1 MAAKS
6 RIKVIIDTNIWISF
20 LIGKKLK
27 SMKDLILN
35 DKVLLIYSKQLLL
48 EIKLVTQ
55 REKIAKYFDQQK
67 VDELIELLTL
77 IGQIVE
83 STQQI
88 NICRDSKDNFLLS
101 LAAKSEADFIV
112 TSDEDLLVL
121 IDYLDTKIINIK
133 EFEKI
138 VN

>member
-6 RIKVIIDTNIWISF
+6 RLKVIIDTNIWISF
-20 LIGKKLK
+20 LIGKKLT

-35 DKVLLIYSKQLLL
+35 DKVLLIYSNQLLL
-48 EIKLVTQ
+48 EIKLVTK
-55 REKIAKYFDQQK
+55 REKIAKFFDKRK
-67 VDELIELLTL
+67 VDELIELLTV

-83 STQQI
+83 PTQEI
-88 NICRDSKDNFLLS
+88 NICRDPKDNFLLS
-101 LAAKSEADFIV
+101 LASKAEADFIV

-121 IDYLDTKIINIK
+121 INYLDTKIINVK

>member
-6 RIKVIIDTNIWISF
+6 RLKVIIDTNIWISF

-35 DKVLLIYSKQLLL
+35 DKVLLIYSNQLLL
-48 EIKLVTQ
+48 EIKLVTK
-55 REKIAKYFDQQK
+55 REKIAKYFDKRK
-67 VDELIELLTL
+67 VDELIELLTV

-83 STQQI
+83 PTQEI
-88 NICRDSKDNFLLS
+88 NICRDPKDNFLLS
-101 LAAKSEADFIV
+101 LATKAEADFIV

-121 IDYLDTKIINIK
+121 INYLDTKIINVK

>member
-88 NICRDSKDNFLLS
+88 NICRDPKDNFLLS